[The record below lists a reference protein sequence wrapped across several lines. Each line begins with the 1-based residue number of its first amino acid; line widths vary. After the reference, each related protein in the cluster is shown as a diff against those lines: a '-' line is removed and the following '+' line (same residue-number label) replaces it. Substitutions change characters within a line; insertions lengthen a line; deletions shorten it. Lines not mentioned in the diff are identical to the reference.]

1 MQGTEE
7 YSKLEALH
15 TAASLYEG
23 YIEQVLDPLV
33 RQIQAFELP
42 LTRERLG
49 EAALLIQK
57 YDANTEAHTYLESI
71 E

>member
-23 YIEQVLDPLV
+23 YIEQVLEPLV
-33 RQIQAFELP
+33 SADPALNCP
-42 LTRERLG
+42 LQG
-49 EAALLIQK
+49 K
-57 YDANTEAHTYLESI
+57 D
-71 E
+71 